1 MKFILSIFTL
11 IFIGESAC
19 AGGFERKVA
28 DRIGRELKKTLTQN
42 QLLLKTKKTPR
53 FIIRMGVSLSDDRIE
68 NYDIVPGSQF
78 LAGATLEDSLN
89 DLLANIYSSSGIEC
103 YVVLMEYFDLKIQAR
118 PPPGWTL
125 DDLFSGN
132 KFFSEN
138 SIIDSLTKFQNKVGV
153 FIKQAISASISRPIY
168 LINLS
173 RYNTVLYSGKPV
185 SYYLSLHFKNQNPN
199 ATLPPAFNAV
209 YADFL
214 SRMQLVDAQTFR
226 PTNEQCAI
234 KSIATLTE
242 SVFKTNL
249 QQKILSTYRVDS
261 LMRILKYYD
270 PNDIDYQKLSVQ
282 ERTHCLSLFVGENMY
297 SGSVNEPGEEDHAI
311 QIVGAAPADQIG
323 GLFNGLKSVSVLNAD
338 PSYLGDK
345 SNSDALIARLLSGI
359 DGDNYARFMRMLA
372 ELTQKRPDL
381 PEMMNTLGSE
391 ENIQKRIYNW
401 NETWLFGDLSVG
413 HTQYDVSQ
421 ESSGKIKVI
430 TKRVDAIINSTS
442 SSGNVPVSSII
453 YANCPEVVL
462 DPFDLVLFVNNS
474 DLPAF
479 SEAGADKGVP
489 LFVPAIFLKYAEDK
503 QFNNDAI
510 LVASITGDI
519 ATLAVAPLNIIKAVT
534 WARRAWLAFECATA
548 LGNLSINTFGS
559 GLPAEFQEVV
569 GYSNLLMAAIGG
581 KNILSGGYTTFTSA
595 LQGTKDLIQKV
606 PRELAQNFARVLSN
620 PDAYGQTLIQKLRAL
635 ATTDQSAKAISLFYE
650 KVKQIYRNAFKKDL
664 ETDLTPFP
672 SYLPDW
678 VKEIKTVEDYLAKI
692 PVEYRTLVKEA
703 FKDGLILKI
712 PDEDIILIRHISA
725 NGNIRSGW
733 YADEIM
739 SPSNARTLLALPNNN
754 TAEYIVKMK
763 IRKGTPYL
771 YGEVT
776 SQASNSLF
784 GNYATGGGKQYYLLK
799 EFYQSEEIVQLVDG
813 PLHNTAP

>member
-1 MKFILSIFTL
+1 
-11 IFIGESAC
+11 
-19 AGGFERKVA
+19 
-28 DRIGRELKKTLTQN
+28 
-42 QLLLKTKKTPR
+42 
-53 FIIRMGVSLSDDRIE
+53 MGVSLSEDRIE

-78 LAGATLEDSLN
+78 LAGTSIEDSLN
-89 DLLANIYSSSGIEC
+89 ELLAGIYNASGIEC

-138 SIIDSLTKFQNKVGV
+138 SIIDSLTKFQNRVGV
-153 FIKQAISASISRPIY
+153 FVKRAISASVSRPIF
-168 LINLS
+168 LINLA
-173 RYNTVLYSGKPV
+173 RYNTILYSGKPV

-214 SRMQLVDAQTFR
+214 SRMQLIDKQTFR

-234 KSIATLTE
+234 TSIATLKE
-242 SVFKTNL
+242 SVFKTGL
-249 QQKILSTYRVDS
+249 QQKILLTYRVDS
-261 LMRILKYYD
+261 LMRILKHYD
-270 PNDIDYQKLSVQ
+270 PNDIDYEKLSVQ
-282 ERTHCLSLFVGENMY
+282 ERIHCLSLFVGENMY
-297 SGSVNEPGEEDHAI
+297 SGSANEPGGEDHAI
-311 QIVGAAPADQIG
+311 HIVKAAPTDQIG
-323 GLFNGLKSVSVLNAD
+323 TLFSRLEAVSVLNAD
-338 PSYLGDK
+338 PNYQGDK
-345 SNSDALIARLLSGI
+345 SNSDAMITRLLAGI
-359 DGDNYARFMRMLA
+359 DGDNYARFMRVLA
-372 ELTQKRPDL
+372 ELTQRSPDL
-381 PEMMNTLGSE
+381 PEMMNTLSSE
-391 ENIQKRIYNW
+391 ENIQRRIYNW

-421 ESSGKIKVI
+421 ESNGKIKVI
-430 TKRVDAIINSTS
+430 TRRVDAVIHSTS

-510 LVASITGDI
+510 LVASVTGDI
-519 ATLAVAPLNIIKAVT
+519 ATLAVAPLNLIKAVT
-534 WARRAWLAFECATA
+534 WVRRAWLAFECATA

-559 GLPAEFQEVV
+559 DLPAEFQEVV
-569 GYSNLLMAAIGG
+569 GYSNLLMVAIGG
-581 KNILSGGYTTFTSA
+581 KNIITGGYNTFTSA

-606 PRELAQNFARVLSN
+606 PRELAQSFSRALNSSDN
-620 PDAYGQTLIQKLRAL
+620 YGQTLIQKLRAL
-635 ATTDQSAKAISLFYE
+635 ATTNQSAKAISLFYE

-672 SYLPDW
+672 AYLPEW
-678 VKEIKTVEDYLAKI
+678 VKEIRTVEDYLAKI
-692 PVEYRTLVKEA
+692 PAEYRTLVKEA

-712 PDEDIILIRHISA
+712 PEEDIILIRHISA

-733 YADEIM
+733 YADEIL

-771 YGEVT
+771 YGDVA
-776 SQASNSLF
+776 SQIGNPDF
-784 GNYATGGGKQYYLLK
+784 GPYAVGGGTQYYFLRELYSNDDIISVI
-799 EFYQSEEIVQLVDG
+799 EG
-813 PLHNTAP
+813 PVINLP